1 MKDIHRPVT
10 LAWHG
15 ITIAL
20 GRPRVTYT
28 PPRAGSG

>member
-1 MKDIHRPVT
+1 MIAVITIGIDPTIEFGPVT

-20 GRPRVTYT
+20 
-28 PPRAGSG
+28 AS